1 MPTLSPLSLIVPLD
15 GADTSPGVELLPD
28 ASAEAGEF
36 AERTTS
42 NSACIR
48 RAVEL
53 FSYAMTSSAS
63 FSGSSRLAE
72 PLLPF
77 LTASISCDV
86 FRLTVELILI
96 RRLDA
101 DETRVCS
108 SVSSG
113 DPDNSARS
121 SSAPEEFEEGNRVA
135 LDEGSKEGESKSSNS
150 LAAFTVK
157 STAGVGQN
165 KGCVVTSTKPANQN
179 QGKKLSLRG
188 SRERVEQGE
197 NSLR

>member
-1 MPTLSPLSLIVPLD
+1 MLTLEPLSLIVPLD
-15 GADTSPGVELLPD
+15 GADTSPVVRLLPD

-36 AERTTS
+36 ADRTAS
-42 NSACIR
+42 NSASIR

-63 FSGSSRLAE
+63 FSGNSRLAK

-77 LTASISCDV
+77 LTVSISCDV
-86 FRLTVELILI
+86 FRLIVELTLI

-121 SSAPEEFEEGNRVA
+121 SSAPEESEEGKRVA
-135 LDEGSKEGESKSSNS
+135 LDEGSKEGESKSLNS

-157 STAGVGQN
+157 STARVGQN
-165 KGCVVTSTKPANQN
+165 ESCVITSTKPANQN
-179 QGKKLSLRG
+179 QG
-188 SRERVEQGE
+188 
-197 NSLR
+197 